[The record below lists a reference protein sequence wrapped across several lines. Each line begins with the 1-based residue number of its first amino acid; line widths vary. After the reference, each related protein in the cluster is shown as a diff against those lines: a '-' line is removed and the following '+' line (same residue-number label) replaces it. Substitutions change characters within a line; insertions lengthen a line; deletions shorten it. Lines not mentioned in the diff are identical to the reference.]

1 MNPKIRLSFIR
12 DRDLRQ
18 KAESELLVVRS
29 AFTPQQLAAG
39 VEAVKAIASEFE
51 WQGKQ
56 IWFARF
62 GHLGR
67 LLSYI
72 RLQAEK

>member
-1 MNPKIRLSFIR
+1 
-12 DRDLRQ
+12 LRQ
-18 KAESELLVVRS
+18 KAESELQAVKS
-29 AFTPQQLAAG
+29 AFSPHQLGAR
-39 VEAVKAIASEFE
+39 VEAVRAIASEFE

-67 LLSYI
+67 LLSYV

>member
-1 MNPKIRLSFIR
+1 MSASYGAMGLASAES
-12 DRDLRQ
+12 LRQ
-18 KAESELLVVRS
+18 ALRIETETLKAVASEL
-29 AFTPQQLAAG
+29 
-39 VEAVKAIASEFE
+39 E
-51 WQGKQ
+51 WQEKQ

-67 LLSYI
+67 LLSYV

>member
-1 MNPKIRLSFIR
+1 MQAVK
-12 DRDLRQ
+12 
-18 KAESELLVVRS
+18 S

-39 VEAVKAIASEFE
+39 AEALRMVASEFE

-67 LLSYI
+67 LLSCI